1 MNKLFLCLALFVAA
15 TLAHAEI
22 FTWVDAQG
30 VRHYSDSATQSGANR
45 ADLPGLQRAEGNPQ
59 AAEQLRARAAAN
71 RERLANATRGS
82 RTPVIVSPESEQT
95 FHGGQGIV
103 PVAILIGGAAALRDG
118 EQITYYLDGSPIPQS
133 PTQRTQLQLG
143 NVPRG
148 SHTLSAALLYEGSEI
163 GRTSPV
169 SFYMQPPSA
178 ISPLN
183 AGQGGS
189 DSGDT
194 ETPSGTNAAPPA
206 GNSAG
211 APGAPRFNTTSGA
224 AGTPPS

>member
-1 MNKLFLCLALFVAA
+1 MNRFFVCLGLLLAA

-30 VRHYSDSATQSGANR
+30 VRHYSDSATQGSAER
-45 ADLPGLQRAEGNPQ
+45 ADLPGLQNVEGNPK
-59 AAEQLRARAAAN
+59 ALEQLRARAAAN
-71 RERLANATRGS
+71 RERSGKTAQGA
-82 RTPVIVSPESEQT
+82 RTPEIVSPESEQT
-95 FHGGQGIV
+95 FRDGQGIV
-103 PVAILIGGAAALRDG
+103 PVAVLIGGASQLRDG
-118 EQITYYLDGSPIPQS
+118 EQVTYYLDGSPIPQS
-133 PTQRTQLQLG
+133 PTERTQLQLG

-163 GRTSPV
+163 GRTAPV
-169 SFYMQPPSA
+169 TFYMQPPSA

-189 DSGDT
+189 NSGDT
-194 ETPSGTNAAPPA
+194 DTPSGTNAAPPA

-211 APGAPRFNTTSGA
+211 APAAPRFNTTSGA